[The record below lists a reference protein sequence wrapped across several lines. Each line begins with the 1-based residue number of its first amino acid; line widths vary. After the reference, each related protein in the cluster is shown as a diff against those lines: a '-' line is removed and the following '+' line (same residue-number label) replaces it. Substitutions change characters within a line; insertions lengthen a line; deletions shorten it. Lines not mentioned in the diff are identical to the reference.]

1 MSSLITKATK
11 RGFSGSQKIRATK
24 GKKAPSRKPKR
35 PGRIT
40 AAPKAAKKAAV
51 AKKLPQTRRSKQA
64 TVAKKVISRPGKK
77 IVGRPIKKAVP
88 KKKSVTVSRAK
99 KPKVTVAKR
108 PSRTKTPSKMAVV
121 RRRATSKPQS
131 RKAILAR
138 RRALVP
144 KPLPAPPKKPPSP
157 GTLAAVRAFEQ
168 ALRLF
173 NRQDFAPA
181 KAAFLSLLTKF
192 AEQAEIVA
200 RARTYLSI
208 CDQRLARSPSIPRN
222 PDALYNQGVF
232 LLNKGDTTE
241 AIELFEK
248 ALKAEPRADHV
259 YYSLAAAYARL
270 DDVAKAMDALR
281 RAIGIRPVQRSHA
294 RRELDFASLRS
305 NEDFQQ
311 LTGFGF
317 DLVDE

>member
-1 MSSLITKATK
+1 MSGLITKATK
-11 RGFSGSQKIRATK
+11 KRSSESRKIRATK

-40 AAPKAAKKAAV
+40 AAPKSKKAAL
-51 AKKLPQTRRSKQA
+51 AKKLPQTKKSKQTTA
-64 TVAKKVISRPGKK
+64 AKKLST
-77 IVGRPIKKAVP
+77 GRAPRKVLP
-88 KKKSVTVSRAK
+88 KKKKIAVS
-99 KPKVTVAKR
+99 PAKR
-108 PSRTKTPSKMAVV
+108 NKVSLTKSSSRRKSAVKLRVV
-121 RRRATSKPQS
+121 RKPVPRTT
-131 RKAILAR
+131 RKLLAAR

-173 NRQDFAPA
+173 NRQDFAAA
-181 KAAFLSLLTKF
+181 KSTFVSLLSKF
-192 AEQAEIVA
+192 NDQAEIVS
-200 RARTYLSI
+200 RVRTYLAI
-208 CDQRLARSPSIPRN
+208 CEQRLARTPAAPRN

-232 LLNKGDTTE
+232 ELNKGNTAE

-248 ALKAEPRADHV
+248 ALKVEPRADHI

-270 DDVAKAMDALR
+270 NNTSKALDALR

-294 RRELDFASLRS
+294 RRDLDFASLRS

-317 DLVDE
+317 DLVEE